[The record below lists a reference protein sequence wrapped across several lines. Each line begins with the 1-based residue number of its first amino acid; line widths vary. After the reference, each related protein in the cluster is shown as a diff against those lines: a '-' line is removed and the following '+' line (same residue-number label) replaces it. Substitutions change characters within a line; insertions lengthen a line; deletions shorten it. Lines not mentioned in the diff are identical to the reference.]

1 VFSRLRSS
9 RALRAVVGLVALGFV
24 GYGLTRN
31 WAETEAALRRLSW
44 WSIAGSVTAVMAGLG
59 CMLLAWRAVLAGLG
73 SRLPLPV
80 AARVMF
86 VGQLGKYVPGAVW
99 AYAAMMELGR
109 DHGAPPRRTFS
120 ATSIALVV
128 SLGCALAI
136 AAATLWHVVGRA
148 WYLPALI
155 PLIAVCLHPRVLAF
169 GLNLFLRVAR
179 RDPLDRVLPGS
190 ALVQATAWTTLGWLV
205 YGVHLWLPVA
215 DLGAGP
221 VYPLATGA
229 YALAWATGLL
239 TVIVPAGIGVR
250 EGAMVL
256 ALAPVLDAPEALVA
270 AVVSRLV
277 FTFCD
282 VAWAG
287 LGFLLGRMAGRQESR
302 ASTYAA
308 Q

>member
-1 VFSRLRSS
+1 
-9 RALRAVVGLVALGFV
+9 
-24 GYGLTRN
+24 
-31 WAETEAALRRLSW
+31 
-44 WSIAGSVTAVMAGLG
+44 M
-59 CMLLAWRAVLAGLG
+59 LAGLG

-287 LGFLLGRMAGRQESR
+287 LGFLLAAWRAVRRAGPPRTPPSEAPGPRPSPPRAAARAPPARRTAGSPPRAPPPIPARPAGRPR
-302 ASTYAA
+302 RR
-308 Q
+308 